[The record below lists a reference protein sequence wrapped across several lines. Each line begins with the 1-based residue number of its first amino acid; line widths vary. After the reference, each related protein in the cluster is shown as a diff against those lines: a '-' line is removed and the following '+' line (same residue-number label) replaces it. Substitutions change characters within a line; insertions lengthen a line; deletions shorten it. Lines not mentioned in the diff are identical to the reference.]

1 MVSSIKINIEDI
13 ENNNMSKLLY
23 QVRLDVTEDIAQ
35 EVRNKNYYKLN
46 EYIDAILLKV
56 DAELICQYDDF
67 NNFVIEC
74 EKENNTNNALYKWT
88 KDTIENSLKKKKYLK
103 SFTVYVNGEQLYNKK
118 TADYL
123 ESEIKK
129 LNEKRILKI
138 SKYNSDPKNNPQPPK
153 KYL

>member
-1 MVSSIKINIEDI
+1 
-13 ENNNMSKLLY
+13 MSELLY
-23 QVRLDVTEDIAQ
+23 QIRLDVTEDIAQ
-35 EVRNKNYYKLN
+35 EVRNKNYHKLN

-56 DAELICQYDDF
+56 DAELICQFDAF

-88 KDTIENSLKKKKYLK
+88 KDTIENSIKKKKYLK
-103 SFTVYVNGEQLYNKK
+103 SFTVYVNGEQLYEKK

-129 LNEKRILKI
+129 LNEKKILKI

-153 KYL
+153 KYF

>member
-1 MVSSIKINIEDI
+1 
-13 ENNNMSKLLY
+13 MSELLY
-23 QVRLDVTEDIAQ
+23 QVRLDVIGDIAQ

-56 DAELICQYDDF
+56 NAELICQFDAF

-88 KDTIENSLKKKKYLK
+88 KDTIENNEKKKKYLK
-103 SFTVYVNGEQLYNKK
+103 SFTVYVRGEQLYEKK

-129 LNEKRILKI
+129 LNEKKILKI
-138 SKYNSDPKNNPQPPK
+138 NKYNSDPKNNPQPPK
-153 KYL
+153 KYF

>member
-1 MVSSIKINIEDI
+1 MNE
-13 ENNNMSKLLY
+13 LLY
-23 QVRLDVTEDIAQ
+23 QIRLDVTEDIAQ

-46 EYIDAILLKV
+46 KKIDAILLKV
-56 DAELICQYDDF
+56 DAELICQFDAF

-74 EKENNTNNALYKWT
+74 EKENNTNNPLYKWT
-88 KDTIENSLKKKKYLK
+88 KDTIENNIKKKKYLK
-103 SFTVYVNGEQLYNKK
+103 SFTVYVNNAQLYEKK

-153 KYL
+153 KYF

>member
-1 MVSSIKINIEDI
+1 
-13 ENNNMSKLLY
+13 MSDLLY

-35 EVRNKNYYKLN
+35 EVRNKNNYKLN
-46 EYIDAILLKV
+46 KYIDAILLKV
-56 DAELICQYDDF
+56 DAELICQFDAF

-88 KDTIENSLKKKKYLK
+88 KDTIENSFKKKKYLK
-103 SFTVYVNGEQLYNKK
+103 SFTVYVNGEQLYEKK

-129 LNEKRILKI
+129 LNEKKILKI
-138 SKYNSDPKNNPQPPK
+138 NKYNSDPKNNPQPPK
-153 KYL
+153 KYF

>member
-1 MVSSIKINIEDI
+1 
-13 ENNNMSKLLY
+13 MSELLY

-56 DAELICQYDDF
+56 DAELICQFDAF

-103 SFTVYVNGEQLYNKK
+103 SFTVYVNGEQLYEKK

-129 LNEKRILKI
+129 LNEKKILKI
-138 SKYNSDPKNNPQPPK
+138 NKYNSDPKNNPQPPK
-153 KYL
+153 KYF

>member
-1 MVSSIKINIEDI
+1 
-13 ENNNMSKLLY
+13 MSDLLY

-46 EYIDAILLKV
+46 KYISAILLKING
-56 DAELICQYDDF
+56 ELICQFDAF
-67 NNFVIEC
+67 NNFVLEC

-88 KDTIENSLKKKKYLK
+88 KDTIENSIKKKKYLK
-103 SFTVYVNGEQLYNKK
+103 SFTVYVNGEQLYEKK

>member
-1 MVSSIKINIEDI
+1 
-13 ENNNMSKLLY
+13 MSELLY
-23 QVRLDVTEDIAQ
+23 QVRLDVTEDIAE

-56 DAELICQYDDF
+56 DAELICQFDAF

-74 EKENNTNNALYKWT
+74 EKENNTDNALYKWT
-88 KDTIENSLKKKKYLK
+88 KDTIENSLKKTKYLK
-103 SFTVYVNGEQLYNKK
+103 SFTVYVNGEQLYEKK

-129 LNEKRILKI
+129 LDEKRILKV

-153 KYL
+153 KYF

>member
-1 MVSSIKINIEDI
+1 
-13 ENNNMSKLLY
+13 MSELLY
-23 QVRLDVTEDIAQ
+23 QVRLDVTEDIAK

-56 DAELICQYDDF
+56 DAELICQFDAF

-74 EKENNTNNALYKWT
+74 EKENNTNNVLYKWT
-88 KDTIENSLKKKKYLK
+88 KDTIENNVKKKKYLK
-103 SFTVYVNGEQLYNKK
+103 SFTVYVNGAQLYEKK

-153 KYL
+153 KYF

>member
-1 MVSSIKINIEDI
+1 
-13 ENNNMSKLLY
+13 MSELLY

-35 EVRNKNYYKLN
+35 EVRNKDYYKLN
-46 EYIDAILLKV
+46 EYINAILLKV
-56 DAELICQYDDF
+56 DAELICQFDAF

-88 KDTIENSLKKKKYLK
+88 KDTIENTLKKKKYLK
-103 SFTVYVNGEQLYNKK
+103 SFTVYVNGSQLYEKK

-129 LNEKRILKI
+129 LNEKKILKI
-138 SKYNSDPKNNPQPPK
+138 NKYNSDPKNNPQPPK
-153 KYL
+153 KYF

>member
-1 MVSSIKINIEDI
+1 
-13 ENNNMSKLLY
+13 MSELLY

-56 DAELICQYDDF
+56 DAELICQFDAF

-153 KYL
+153 KYF

>member
-1 MVSSIKINIEDI
+1 
-13 ENNNMSKLLY
+13 MSKLLY

-46 EYIDAILLKV
+46 ENIDAILLQA
-56 DAELICQYDDF
+56 DAELICQFDAF

-74 EKENNTNNALYKWT
+74 EKQNNTNNALYKWT
-88 KDTIENSLKKKKYLK
+88 KDTIDNSVKKKKYLK
-103 SFTVYVNGEQLYNKK
+103 SFTVYVNGEQLYEKK

-153 KYL
+153 KYF

>member
-1 MVSSIKINIEDI
+1 
-13 ENNNMSKLLY
+13 MSELLY
-23 QVRLDVTEDIAQ
+23 QVRIDVTEDIAQ
-35 EVRNKNYYKLN
+35 EVRNKSYFKLN

-56 DAELICQYDDF
+56 DAELICQFDAF

-129 LNEKRILKI
+129 LNEKKILKI

-153 KYL
+153 KYF

>member
-1 MVSSIKINIEDI
+1 
-13 ENNNMSKLLY
+13 MSELLY

-46 EYIDAILLKV
+46 KKIDEILLKV
-56 DAELICQYDDF
+56 DAELICQFDAF
-67 NNFVIEC
+67 NSFVIEC

-88 KDTIENSLKKKKYLK
+88 NDTIVNNGKKKKYLK
-103 SFTVYVNGEQLYNKK
+103 SFTVYVNNAQLYEKK

-153 KYL
+153 KYF

>member
-1 MVSSIKINIEDI
+1 
-13 ENNNMSKLLY
+13 MSELLY

-35 EVRNKNYYKLN
+35 EVRNKNYYKLS
-46 EYIDAILLKV
+46 EYINAILRKV
-56 DAELICQYDDF
+56 DAELICQFDAF

-88 KDTIENSLKKKKYLK
+88 KDTIENSFKKKKYLK
-103 SFTVYVNGEQLYNKK
+103 SFTVYVNGEQLYEKK

-153 KYL
+153 KYF

>member
-1 MVSSIKINIEDI
+1 
-13 ENNNMSKLLY
+13 MSELLY

-46 EYIDAILLKV
+46 EYIDAILLEV
-56 DAELICQYDDF
+56 DAELICQFDAF

-88 KDTIENSLKKKKYLK
+88 KDTIENNVKKKKYLK
-103 SFTVYVNGEQLYNKK
+103 SFTVYVNGAQLYEKK

-123 ESEIKK
+123 ESQIKK
-129 LNEKRILKI
+129 LNEKKILRIN
-138 SKYNSDPKNNPQPPK
+138 KYNSDPKNNPQPPK
-153 KYL
+153 KYF